1 MLPAFRSLDRVTESG
16 EPLPGVL
23 DTLTQADVRFR
34 RGELAQIAGP
44 PGGGKSTLALQL
56 AVQMQVPSL
65 YVLCDMGPHMSS
77 IKVGSILTG
86 KPNKEVGAW
95 KKEELRDLI
104 ATGASHLWL
113 AHETGPTLSD
123 LDELIQAVVE
133 VRGAP
138 PAAVWLDNLKDLSG
152 GTGERHQRDQ
162 EAANILK
169 QMAGRYETAVIA
181 LAHTMVPKSRAGYP
195 QGMADLKGQ
204 VSEDAALILTVAGDP
219 TAGTFRFAAVKN
231 RHGRPSP
238 DASEYHELLF
248 DAPSG
253 LLKDKPLYTPS
264 PHIWGYEREDD

>member
-1 MLPAFRSLDRVTESG
+1 M
-16 EPLPGVL
+16 L

-56 AVQMQVPSL
+56 AVQMKVPQL

-86 KPNKEVGAW
+86 RPNKEVGGW
-95 KKEELRDLI
+95 PKEQLRDLI
-104 ATGASHLWL
+104 ARDASHLWL

-123 LDELIQAVVE
+123 LDELVQAVVE
-133 VRGAP
+133 VHGCP

-152 GTGERHQRDQ
+152 GQGERHQRDQ

-181 LAHTMVPKSRAGYP
+181 LAHTMVPRKAGYP
-195 QGMADLKGQ
+195 QGMAELKGQ

-219 TAGTFRFAAVKN
+219 TANLFRFAAVKN

-264 PHIWGYEREDD
+264 PHIWGRSSYEQDD